1 MSATKRLEDANND
14 LISLLNI
21 LISLSIFFVFTLSCP
36 LFTSQHNQTCYFIR
50 NLTTL
55 NKQSKQV

>member
-1 MSATKRLEDANND
+1 MADVNDNNRNVNND

-36 LFTSQHNQTCYFIR
+36 FIYKSEQPDLIYLYR
-50 NLTTL
+50 NY
-55 NKQSKQV
+55 NHSKETK